1 MKVCC
6 NACKKPV
13 KASQYAAH
21 AGFEVF
27 SFEFFPFP
35 FPSFLTLQ
43 AVIKIG
49 VNVAYGSNNRAPC
62 NEYKHFK
69 VVEKHRNI
77 DVDKIF
83 VWKWYGQMLVFN

>member
-27 SFEFFPFP
+27 SFQFFLFPFL
-35 FPSFLTLQ
+35 SFLTLQ

-69 VVEKHRNI
+69 VVEKHKEHWCWQNI
-77 DVDKIF
+77 CLEMIWTNACV
-83 VWKWYGQMLVFN
+83 

>member
-27 SFEFFPFP
+27 SFQFFPFP
-35 FPSFLTLQ
+35 FLSFLTLQ

-69 VVEKHRNI
+69 VVEKH
-77 DVDKIF
+77 KEH
-83 VWKWYGQMLVFN
+83 